1 MKCPHSEARIHARVS
16 LTMRGEAFRFALASP
31 LKIESAAAEGESCP
45 SRRGGDY
52 RMPPLPTELRA
63 YTFAGHP
70 GAELEFEYSGAL
82 SGPLLYYPA
91 RGAAFL
97 AL

>member
-1 MKCPHSEARIHARVS
+1 MDLHLEMSDSEARIHARVS

-31 LKIESAAAEGESCP
+31 LKIESARCGGRELPLPEGE
-45 SRRGGDY
+45 DY

-70 GAELEFEYSGAL
+70 GA
-82 SGPLLYYPA
+82 
-91 RGAAFL
+91 
-97 AL
+97 